1 MLTNIEYAKEHE
13 VPEVL
18 SADIE
23 PFAMFTIDMG
33 NVKKCVGRNA
43 NGKRILEN
51 AHPHL
56 AGKYLWNVK
65 PVPVMSVSA
74 MRKMQEEEAEK
85 DRKARLELYI
95 SRGYAFETKER
106 EEEDKV

>member
-1 MLTNIEYAKEHE
+1 MLTNVEYAKEHG

-18 SADIE
+18 SAEIE

-33 NVKKCVGRNA
+33 NVKKCVGRDA
-43 NGKRILEN
+43 SGKRILEN
-51 AHPHL
+51 AYPHL
-56 AGKYLWNVK
+56 AGKHLWGVK

-95 SRGYAFETKER
+95 SRGFAFET
-106 EEEDKV
+106 EEGEEVDEV